1 MGRVVPGPRKIYQN
15 CCKRTCDLILAHR
28 GSLAQPYAG
37 CEICGNLNI
46 ISVATCLWL
55 SSPQQTALIQVT
67 VLPVKQKRGSFI
79 QFRGWEACSSD
90 HNPLW
95 RCTHPAYFTI
105 SSSLHI
111 ITTALLGAAAVVL
124 LSGCLCF
131 ILLPGNESCFQW
143 FLFESGL
150 SGPESQEEDQNHRG
164 GIPNLTCAGSWRGE
178 SLEDF
183 VQNHLN
189 KGSTAGPRVYQQSED
204 FEPHVCPSINPT
216 KTTLYAIQCFA
227 SKS

>member
-1 MGRVVPGPRKIYQN
+1 MEEALLSLMPGVKSVGTWISSRIIWCIHSRLLLVYDYQARSSQLWSFLWSKKEAASSNLEDGR
-15 CCKRTCDLILAHR
+15 LALQITTR
-28 GSLAQPYAG
+28 
-37 CEICGNLNI
+37 
-46 ISVATCLWL
+46 
-55 SSPQQTALIQVT
+55 
-67 VLPVKQKRGSFI
+67 
-79 QFRGWEACSSD
+79 
-90 HNPLW
+90 LW

-131 ILLPGNESCFQW
+131 ILLPSNEICFQW
-143 FLFESGL
+143 FLFGSNL

-189 KGSTAGPRVYQQSED
+189 KGSTAGQRVYQQSED

-216 KTTLYAIQCFA
+216 KTILYAI
-227 SKS
+227 